1 MKRRDF
7 VTSVLAAGL
16 AAPAIGASDAKPAAE
31 QDHGGHGGNA
41 NDNGR
46 KGRIVDVSFG
56 HWGPTVNTPPG
67 PLDRFTGDPNDRTR
81 NVHQIMPNPIKVKAG
96 DVISFHISGLHNPQ
110 IFGPG
115 TLPTDINVTNTVGA
129 PAIINDNPNNSR
141 FFRGLDPRVLNA
153 ATPPN
158 QDRVENVSAPEV
170 PGRYLVICGVKV
182 HFVDAAGNFIMF
194 AFMDV
199 EPADN

>member
-16 AAPAIGASDAKPAAE
+16 AVPIVGASADKASGE
-31 QDHGGHGGNA
+31 QDHGGHGGGDGA
-41 NDNGR
+41 EHR
-46 KGRIVDVSFG
+46 KAKTVVVNFG
-56 HWGPTVNTPPG
+56 HWGPTVENPF
-67 PLDRFTGDPNDRTR
+67 DRFSINGSDPSDRTR
-81 NVHQIMPNPIKVKAG
+81 NVHQITPNPIKVHVG
-96 DVISFHISGLHNPQ
+96 DTVSFLISGLHNPQ

-115 TLPTDINVTNTVGA
+115 TLPGDIDVNNVVGA
-129 PAIINDNPNNSR
+129 PAIINDPRNR
-141 FFRGLDPRVLNA
+141 VFRGLDPRVLNA
-153 ATPPN
+153 ATTI
-158 QDRVENVSAPEV
+158 QDRAESVSAPNV

-199 EPADN
+199 DQAEN